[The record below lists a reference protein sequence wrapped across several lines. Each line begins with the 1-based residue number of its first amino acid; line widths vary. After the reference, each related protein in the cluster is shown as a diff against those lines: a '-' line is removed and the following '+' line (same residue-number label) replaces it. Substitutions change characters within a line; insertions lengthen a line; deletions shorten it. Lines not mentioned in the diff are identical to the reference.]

1 MNGLLP
7 NLGGYPQN
15 PKRPCFQQYHQIE
28 GMRWL
33 WFDQCSLIAS
43 AARCWGRLNWR
54 VGSCLSDLHNG
65 SRSVGASVIHGGITE
80 LLNPPVINGIVK
92 FWIISLIGTCS
103 RISANQQ
110 WKKQH
115 SGTSTAISNTYYD
128 TQFVLGSFPFEH
140 QHWDWQSDTSM
151 LTEASVKLIESG
163 QPKVIMDPQKDKE
176 VTAFIDP
183 PRGTM

>member
-7 NLGGYPQN
+7 NLGAYPQH
-15 PKRPCFQQYHQIE
+15 PRRPCFQQYHQIE

-92 FWIISLIGTCS
+92 FWIVSLIRTCS
-103 RISANQQ
+103 RISAMEETRFWN
-110 WKKQH
+110 KH
-115 SGTSTAISNTYYD
+115 SYI
-128 TQFVLGSFPFEH
+128 QFVLGSFPFEH
-140 QHWDWQSDTSM
+140 QHWDWQSDTTM
-151 LTEASVKLIESG
+151 LTEASVKLIASG
-163 QPKVIMDPQKDKE
+163 QPRVIMDPQKDKE

>member
-115 SGTSTAISNTYYD
+115 SGTSTAIYFIQNILWHTAVCWL
-128 TQFVLGSFPFEH
+128 FSFWTPALH
-140 QHWDWQSDTSM
+140 LDWQSDTNM
-151 LTEASVKLIESG
+151 
-163 QPKVIMDPQKDKE
+163 
-176 VTAFIDP
+176 F
-183 PRGTM
+183 

>member
-80 LLNPPVINGIVK
+80 LLNSPVINGIVK
-92 FWIISLIGTCS
+92 FWIVSLIRTCS
-103 RISANQQ
+103 RISAMEETRFWN
-110 WKKQH
+110 KH
-115 SGTSTAISNTYYD
+115 SYIQYILWHTVCSWLFSFWTPA
-128 TQFVLGSFPFEH
+128 LGLTVRH
-140 QHWDWQSDTSM
+140 QHVNRSFR
-151 LTEASVKLIESG
+151 K
-163 QPKVIMDPQKDKE
+163 
-176 VTAFIDP
+176 IDRVRP
-183 PRGTM
+183 S